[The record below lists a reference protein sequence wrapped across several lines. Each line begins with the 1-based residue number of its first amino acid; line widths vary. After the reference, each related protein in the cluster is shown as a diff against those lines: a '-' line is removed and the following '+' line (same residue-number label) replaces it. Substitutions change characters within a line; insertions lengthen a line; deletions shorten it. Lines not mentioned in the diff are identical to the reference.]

1 MTKTG
6 GDKNYQKQNINYLLI
21 LKNHYQ
27 KYELSPR
34 DYKNWPGRF
43 EKNPWKD
50 SRNENKLNHKMI
62 R

>member
-27 KYELSPR
+27 KYDLSPR
-34 DYKNWPGRF
+34 DYKNWPGGF
-43 EKNPWKD
+43 EKNP
-50 SRNENKLNHKMI
+50 
-62 R
+62 